1 MASGLVV
8 HLEVAGERHTEL
20 LTHERVRI
28 GTREDCDLRLR
39 PEVLPGPDGD
49 RVLLELARANGHYR
63 VADFDAALPLK
74 HNGLPISRGASV
86 EDGDRVS
93 SDGGGEQ
100 QALTLQFFP
109 VEAPAAIATAGR
121 RAEPVVAPFIEHAAI
136 EAAATARRDDAK
148 VFLREFTR
156 ELVREIS
163 WSTKIV
169 TLLIAVALVGG
180 TLYLGFAAFT
190 ELKQS
195 RRRLEEQ
202 NAQIAQ
208 LNTQIRESQN
218 QFAGVRQTNEDIINS
233 LSLAPKLRGEYG
245 NGVCLISGLYIFVEA
260 GTGRP
265 LRYPGSQAAPSLV
278 EPETTPPPADA
289 EQATTFLTPD
299 GDGPVAE
306 FPYVGTGFHVGG
318 GFILTNR
325 HVAAEPWSADERAMV
340 FGSSVAGRPRIS
352 KLVAYF
358 PGRAQG
364 YALKIR
370 QVSKRDDLAV
380 AQIEPADSAAALPT
394 LPLEA
399 DETVATA
406 TAATVGKPVVLMGYP
421 SGPDR
426 ILASLPDEQAAEIKQ
441 RYGASLDVLV
451 SRLAELR
458 VLKPLLTQ
466 GHITD
471 LETRRIVYDAR
482 TGQGGSGA
490 PLFGPSGRVIG
501 VNFAVFVEIADANFA
516 VPIRYA
522 LPLLERAGWK
532 NPTPPAAPDA
542 AGKEE
547 QKETTKPADAA
558 QSR

>member
-20 LTHERVRI
+20 LTHERIRI

-39 PEVLPGPDGD
+39 PEVLPAADGD
-49 RVLLELARANGHYR
+49 LVLLELARTNGHYR
-63 VADFDAALPLK
+63 VADFTPALALT
-74 HNGLPISRGASV
+74 HNGLPIARGASV

-93 SDGGGEQ
+93 GGGDAEET
-100 QALTLQFFP
+100 LTLQFFP
-109 VEAPAAIATAGR
+109 IEAPAALAAAGR
-121 RAEPVVAPFIEHAAI
+121 RADPVVAPFIEHAAI

-156 ELVREIS
+156 ELVREIR

-169 TLLIAVALVGG
+169 TLLIALALVGG
-180 TLYLGFAAFT
+180 MLYLGFAAFK

-233 LSLAPKLRGEYG
+233 LSLAPKLRSEYG
-245 NGVCLISGLYIFVEA
+245 NGVCLISGMYVFVEA
-260 GTGRP
+260 GTNRP
-265 LRYPGSQAAPSLV
+265 LRYPGSQAPSAAD
-278 EPETTPPPADA
+278 PAAPPADA
-289 EQATTFLTPD
+289 EPQETTFLTPD
-299 GDGPVAE
+299 GDGPIAE

-340 FGSSVAGRPRIS
+340 FGSSVAGRPRITR
-352 KLVAYF
+352 LLAYF

-364 YALKIR
+364 YALKVR
-370 QVSKRDDLAV
+370 QVSRRDDLAV
-380 AQIEPADSAAALPT
+380 AQIEPADNLGALPT
-394 LPLEA
+394 LPLEG
-399 DETVATA
+399 DETVNPAV
-406 TAATVGKPVVLMGYP
+406 AATVGKPVVLMGYP

-426 ILASLPDEQAAEIKQ
+426 ILASLPDDQAAEIKQ

-451 SRLAELR
+451 SRLAEMR

-532 NPTPPAAPDA
+532 NPAPQAAPDA
-542 AGKEE
+542 AGKDD
-547 QKETTKPADAA
+547 QKESKPSADG
-558 QSR
+558 QPR

>member
-20 LTHERVRI
+20 LTHERIRI

-39 PEVLPGPDGD
+39 PEALPSANGNIL
-49 RVLLELARANGHYR
+49 LLELTRTNGHYR
-63 VADFDAALPLK
+63 VADFDTALALT
-74 HNGLPISRGASV
+74 HNGNPIERGATV

-93 SDGGGEQ
+93 SGDDEA

-109 VEAPAAIATAGR
+109 VEAPATIATAGR
-121 RAEPVVAPFIEHAAI
+121 RADPLVAPFIEHAAI

-163 WSTKIV
+163 WSTKV
-169 TLLIAVALVGG
+169 VALLIALALVGG
-180 TLYLGFAAFT
+180 TLYLGFAAFE
-190 ELKQS
+190 ELKRS
-195 RRRLEEQ
+195 RRRIEEQ
-202 NAQIAQ
+202 NAQIAL
-208 LNTQIRESQN
+208 LNQQVRESQD

-233 LSLAPKLRGEYG
+233 LSLAPKLRSEYG
-245 NGVCLISGLYIFVEA
+245 NGVCLISGLYVFVET

-265 LRYPGSQAAPSLV
+265 LRYPGSQSQSSPDPTAV
-278 EPETTPPPADA
+278 PPDA
-289 EQATTFLTPD
+289 EQETTFLTPD

-318 GFILTNR
+318 GYIVTNR

-340 FGSSVAGRPRIS
+340 FGSSVAGRPRIT

-364 YALKIR
+364 YTLKVR
-370 QVSKRDDLAV
+370 QVSRRDDLAV
-380 AQIEPADSAAALPT
+380 AQIDPAENLGSVPT
-394 LPLEA
+394 LPLDG
-399 DETVATA
+399 DESV
-406 TAATVGKPVVLMGYP
+406 AATVGKAVVLMGYP

-426 ILASLPDEQAAEIKQ
+426 ILASLPEEQAAEIKQ

-451 SRLAELR
+451 SRLAELK

-490 PLFGPSGRVIG
+490 PLFGQSGRVIG

-532 NPTPPAAPDA
+532 NPAPQTPSA
-542 AGKEE
+542 AGKDN
-547 QKETTKPADAA
+547 QKETKPADAG